1 MATALSVKVNYVD
14 PAVLYATT
22 AADYIT
28 MVLTAGNDYLI
39 WTAGYGT
46 DPDDITFV
54 GDLMTHEPTAPDLNR
69 AATIIGASP
78 TTVAMCL
85 LMDKSHDVGGAYYT
99 HKVLKDIPAPGAL
112 DNQRYVFA
120 FSFNGPTASEPQL
133 EAWDD
138 STHTTI
144 AKHVLGAGKALNSF
158 VKAVCTNLGS
168 PGAGWPGTA
177 LAGGSNVLLL
187 NNDAG
192 ALSALGTG
200 ITSQELYCNLK
211 IIISAAYATPAAEE
225 FVFTVRFTYV

>member
-54 GDLMTHEPTAPDLNR
+54 GDLMTHEPTAADLNR

-99 HKVLKDIPAPGAL
+99 HKVLKDKAVTL
-112 DNQRYVFA
+112 DNQRYVFC
-120 FSFNGPTASEPQL
+120 FSFDGATASEPQL

-138 STHTTI
+138 STHTT
-144 AKHVLGAGKALNSF
+144 AVKNVLGLGYPLNSF
-158 VKAVCTNLGS
+158 VKGVCTNLGS
-168 PGAGWPGTA
+168 PGVAWPGSA
-177 LAGGSNVLLL
+177 LAGASNVLLL
-187 NNDAG
+187 NNSSG
-192 ALSALGTG
+192 ALAALGSG

-211 IIISAAYATPAAEE
+211 IVIPAAYATPAAEE